1 LHQEQEFVIGGFTN
15 PEGSRQHFGA
25 LMLGFY
31 KGKKLQFCGKVGTG
45 FDEKVLKILYSQFEG
60 IPRDEC
66 PFANLPEKRSGRFG
80 AGVTAAEMKRCHWVK
95 PQMVCQI
102 KFSEWTRDEKL
113 RQPVFLGL
121 REDKDAGE
129 VVRETPE

>member
-1 LHQEQEFVIGGFTN
+1 
-15 PEGSRQHFGA
+15 
-25 LMLGFY
+25 MLGFY
-31 KGKKLQFCGKVGTG
+31 KGKKLVFCGKVGTG
-45 FDEKVLKILYSQFEG
+45 FDEKVLKILYTQFEG
-60 IPRDEC
+60 IARDEC

-80 AGVTAAEMKRCHWVK
+80 AGVTAAEMKRCHWVQ

-102 KFSEWTRDEKL
+102 KFAEWTRDEKL
-113 RQPVFLGL
+113 RDPVFLGL